1 MQKYHYLGYS
11 SHPDPYKNDLDPWW
25 IHGGSNTGSMQPV
38 ASVLSQSVCPCVR
51 NVPRSRY
58 RRALARAFARSLA
71 RSLARAHSLT
81 RSLAR
86 LLVRSHLSTLNGHTH
101 WQGVTG
107 EAVNPEY
114 LDRRFDSYEDEFL
127 HQKPSKYQV
136 PLPDSLIQTVWYGT

>member
-1 MQKYHYLGYS
+1 
-11 SHPDPYKNDLDPWW
+11 
-25 IHGGSNTGSMQPV
+25 MQPV

-58 RRALARAFARSLA
+58 RRALARALPRSRAARALARALA
-71 RSLARAHSLT
+71 RSLAH
-81 RSLAR
+81 SLAR
-86 LLVRSHLSTLNGHTH
+86 ISTLNGHAH

-127 HQKPSKYQV
+127 HQKPQQIS
-136 PLPDSLIQTVWYGT
+136 STFT